1 MPLAHVIV
9 LAIVQGLTEFLPV
22 SSTAHLYLSSWLLGW
37 QTESLDFDISLHI
50 GTLAAVLIYFL
61 PAWIQIVG
69 QGFGATIGNDDDLKL
84 NRMLLWLL
92 AIGSIP
98 AGIAGLLLSKYA
110 ESTWRNPFVIGG
122 ALLSVGLLMW
132 LAEHVAGHARPL
144 GSLNAP
150 DALAVGIGQAL
161 AVVPGVSRSGIT
173 MSAGLFRGLT
183 REAAARFSFLLSTPT
198 IAGAAAKDLYD
209 TYKQSGLHGILNP
222 TFLTGIG
229 VSAVTGWIVIAWF
242 LHYLRRSSLMPFIY
256 YRIVFGVVVLA
267 LAFFRRPA

>member
-1 MPLAHVIV
+1 MPLPHVII

-37 QTESLDFDISLHI
+37 QAESLDFDISLHI
-50 GTLAAVLIYFL
+50 GTLLAVVIYFL
-61 PAWIQIVG
+61 PDWIQIIA
-69 QGFGATIGNDDDLKL
+69 QGFGGNAGFDGELKD

-98 AGIAGLLLSKYA
+98 AGIAGLLLNKYA
-110 ESTWRNPFVIGG
+110 ESTWRNPFVIG
-122 ALLSVGLLMW
+122 AMLVGVGILIW
-132 LAEHVAGHARPL
+132 LAERLASHARPL
-144 GSLNAP
+144 ASLNLP
-150 DALAVGIGQAL
+150 DALAVGVGQAL

-173 MSAGLFRGLT
+173 ISAGLFRGLT

-209 TYKQSGLHGILNP
+209 TYKQSGLHGIVNP
-222 TFLTGIG
+222 VFLTGIA

-242 LHYLRRSSLMPFIY
+242 LHYLRRSSLMPFVY
-256 YRIVFGVVVLA
+256 YRIIFGLAVLV

>member
-1 MPLAHVIV
+1 MPLPHVII

-37 QTESLDFDISLHI
+37 QAESLDFDISLHI
-50 GTLAAVLIYFL
+50 GTLLAVVIYFL
-61 PAWIQIVG
+61 PDWIQIIA
-69 QGFGATIGNDDDLKL
+69 QGFGGHAGNDGDLKD

-98 AGIAGLLLSKYA
+98 AGIAGLLLNKYA
-110 ESTWRNPFVIGG
+110 ESTWRNPFVIG
-122 ALLSVGLLMW
+122 AMLVGVGILIW
-132 LAEHVAGHARPL
+132 LAERLASHARPL
-144 GSLNAP
+144 ASLNLP
-150 DALAVGIGQAL
+150 DAVAVGVGQAL

-173 MSAGLFRGLT
+173 ISSGLFRGLT

-209 TYKQSGLHGILNP
+209 TYKQSGLHGIVNP
-222 TFLTGIG
+222 VFLTGIA
-229 VSAVTGWIVIAWF
+229 VSAITGWIVIAWF
-242 LHYLRRSSLMPFIY
+242 LQYLRRSSLMPFVY
-256 YRIVFGVVVLA
+256 YRILFGLAVLM